1 MSSVGDAQSTD
12 ETTGRRHRRRRLAG
26 YVLAWLV
33 AAGVAVT
40 VGVVAVSSVGASV
53 RDRGPLGNVVPDVD
67 RTEGAGT
74 PDPGSTPVRRTVE
87 DEFGTFEVECRGV
100 VAYGLQAVPAEG
112 WRVVSYEEGP
122 DDDVDAVFASG
133 DRSIEVEVYCNQGRP
148 TIGDREVKTLPA
160 DD

>member
-1 MSSVGDAQSTD
+1 MPS
-12 ETTGRRHRRRRLAG
+12 RRIFG
-26 YVLAWLV
+26 YVLAWIV
-33 AAGVAVT
+33 AAAVAIT

-67 RTEGAGT
+67 ATEGAST
-74 PDPGSTPVRRTVE
+74 PDPEATPVGRAVE

-100 VAYGLQAVPAEG
+100 VAYGLAAVPADG

-133 DRSIEVEVYCNQGRP
+133 NRSIEVEVYCNQGRP
-148 TIGDREVKTLPA
+148 TIGDREVKTLPE

>member
-1 MSSVGDAQSTD
+1 VTD
-12 ETTGRRHRRRRLAG
+12 EQTERRHRRRRLAG

-33 AAGVAVT
+33 AAGIAVT

-67 RTEGAGT
+67 QTEGASV
-74 PDPGSTPVRRTVE
+74 PDPEATPVGRTVE
-87 DEFGTFEVECRGV
+87 DEFGTFRVECRGV
-100 VAYGLQAVPAEG
+100 VAYGLEAVPADG

-122 DDDVDAVFASG
+122 DDDVDAVFAKG
-133 DRSIEVEVYCNQGRP
+133 DRSIEIEVYCNQGRP